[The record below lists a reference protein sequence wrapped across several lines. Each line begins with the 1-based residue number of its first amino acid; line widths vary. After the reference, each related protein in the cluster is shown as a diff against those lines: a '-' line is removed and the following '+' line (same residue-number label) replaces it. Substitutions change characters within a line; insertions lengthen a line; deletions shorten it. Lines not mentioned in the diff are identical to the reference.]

1 MPVAKNTPRLL
12 LEGASANNLDN
23 VSVSIPLGRLV
34 CVTGVSGSGKSTL
47 IQDVLY
53 PALLKQKGK
62 PTEAHGDYRQLL
74 GAEQLADVAMVD
86 QPLQSK
92 TGRSNPASSVCAFDA
107 IGKLIAQDHRTEK
120 HTSEQQQQIRLKYA
134 IY

>member
-62 PTEAHGDYRQLL
+62 PTEAPGDYRQLL
-74 GAEQLADVAMVD
+74 GAEQIADVVMVD
-86 QPLQSK
+86 QTPIGK
-92 TGRSNPASSVCAFDA
+92 TARSNPARYVGAFVA
-107 IGKLIAQDHRTEK
+107 LRKPFAQAPLGRERGHTHGPLEPQTEL
-120 HTSEQQQQIRLKYA
+120 E
-134 IY
+134 

>member
-62 PTEAHGDYRQLL
+62 PTEAPGDYRQLL
-74 GAEQLADVAMVD
+74 GAEQIADVVMVD
-86 QPLQSK
+86 QTPIGK
-92 TGRSNPASSVCAFDA
+92 TARSNPASYVGAFDE
-107 IGKLIAQDHRTEK
+107 IGRASCRERVCQ
-120 HTSEQQQQIRLKYA
+120 YV
-134 IY
+134 